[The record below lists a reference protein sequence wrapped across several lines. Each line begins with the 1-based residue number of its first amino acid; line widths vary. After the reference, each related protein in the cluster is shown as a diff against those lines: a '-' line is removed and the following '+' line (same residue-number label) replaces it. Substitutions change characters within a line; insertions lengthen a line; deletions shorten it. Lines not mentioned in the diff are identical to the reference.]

1 MFLYK
6 AKVRLSTLA
15 RRPALTVLVG
25 AVAIAFSGIL
35 FRLAHVSASTGA
47 FYRCVWAL
55 PALLPIVIWEERRWG
70 RRPPRLRLYAV
81 LAGLF
86 FAADLVLWHNAIE
99 QVGAGLATVL
109 GNIQVVLVGLFAWLL
124 WRERPETSSLV
135 AIPVVLVGVVLI
147 SGAFEQGAY
156 GRNPGLGAVFGVVT
170 GLAYTGF
177 LLIHRHGQRGVVGP
191 AGPLFDA
198 TLAAAIGCAVIGLA
212 VGDLDLTPSLAA
224 QGWLVLLALS
234 SQVLGWLLITISLPR
249 LPAVVTSVSL
259 TLQPVCSVLLAAL
272 ILSESPSALQ
282 LAGAACILCGLV
294 IASLGRRSTH
304 ASSPSAGSA

>member
-1 MFLYK
+1 
-6 AKVRLSTLA
+6 VRLSTLA

-25 AVAIAFSGIL
+25 AAAIAFSGIL

-70 RRPPRLRLYAV
+70 RRPPRLRVYAV
-81 LAGLF
+81 LAGAF

-109 GNIQVVLVGLFAWLL
+109 GNIQVVLVGLIAWLL
-124 WRERPETSSLV
+124 WRERPETSSLL

-156 GRNPGLGAVFGVVT
+156 GRNPALGAVFGVVT

-177 LLIHRHGQRGVVGP
+177 LLILRHGQRGVVGP

-212 VGDLDLTPSLAA
+212 VGDLDLTPSPAA

-294 IASLGRRSTH
+294 IASLGRRS
-304 ASSPSAGSA
+304 PPPPEPELAG

>member
-1 MFLYK
+1 
-6 AKVRLSTLA
+6 VRLSTLA

-25 AVAIAFSGIL
+25 AAAIAFSGIL

-70 RRPPRLRLYAV
+70 RRQPRLRLYAV
-81 LAGLF
+81 LAGAF

-109 GNIQVVLVGLFAWLL
+109 GNIQVVLVGLIAWLL
-124 WRERPETSSLV
+124 WRERPETSSLLS
-135 AIPVVLVGVVLI
+135 IPVVLVGVVLI

-156 GRNPGLGAVFGVVT
+156 GRNPALGAVFGVAT

-177 LLIHRHGQRGVVGP
+177 LLILRHGQRGVVGP

-198 TLAAAIGCAVIGLA
+198 TLAAAIGCAAIGLA
-212 VGDLDLTPSLAA
+212 VGDLDLTPSPAA

-249 LPAVVTSVSL
+249 LPAVATSVSL

-294 IASLGRRSTH
+294 IAALGRRS
-304 ASSPSAGSA
+304 PPPPEPELAG